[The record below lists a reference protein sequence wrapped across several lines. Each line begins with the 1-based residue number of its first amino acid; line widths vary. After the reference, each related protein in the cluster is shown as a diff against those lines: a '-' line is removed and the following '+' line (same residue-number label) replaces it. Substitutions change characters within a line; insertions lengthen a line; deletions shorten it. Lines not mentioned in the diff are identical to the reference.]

1 MCASRC
7 GRAFSIFARRFVT
20 FRATCIEIFRFT
32 EQIIVYRF
40 VARTQV
46 TNWQLNAYFFCV
58 SRNVS
63 FFVEAIFAQQTTGFG
78 FLWQFG
84 AIVVRMKQKRKN
96 DFSLIE
102 NFSLSRLR
110 PMTSSCLKRSTRW
123 RLHNLRQFG
132 CYNIKSKLRISKSA
146 LDFQPHVN
154 RTKPNHEPTPYA
166 SDEAIAM
173 DWPQAVRTQCAFI
186 DASIEKLAA

>member
-1 MCASRC
+1 MCAPRC

-63 FFVEAIFAQQTTGFG
+63 FFFFLVKRQLVSASCDNSGRSLWEWNKNEKTIFPWSKILVCPDCGQWLRRAWNEALGDDCTIYGNSVVTILNQNYESARVRWTFNRMWIELNQTTN
-78 FLWQFG
+78 LR
-84 AIVVRMKQKRKN
+84 RMHRTKRLQWIGHKPYAR
-96 DFSLIE
+96 SAPL
-102 NFSLSRLR
+102 LTRRLR
-110 PMTSSCLKRSTRW
+110 
-123 RLHNLRQFG
+123 N
-132 CYNIKSKLRISKSA
+132 
-146 LDFQPHVN
+146 
-154 RTKPNHEPTPYA
+154 
-166 SDEAIAM
+166 
-173 DWPQAVRTQCAFI
+173 
-186 DASIEKLAA
+186 